1 MEAKLQEKL
10 ALRRKKREE
19 SEREDQKAFQV
30 LKNQQEEM
38 IQKVIQT
45 QADLTE
51 ELVILL
57 VNGLTHFGLHC
68 NNRNGTMHRFLF
80 YGSFEQDWTLMLK
93 TLIQNKG
100 WKSGST

>member
-51 ELVILL
+51 E
-57 VNGLTHFGLHC
+57 
-68 NNRNGTMHRFLF
+68 
-80 YGSFEQDWTLMLK
+80 
-93 TLIQNKG
+93 
-100 WKSGST
+100 